1 MLRFLTK
8 FHLATRVYGGFLAIG
23 AYTVLLCF
31 LAMTAV
37 GTVQNKYTKANAVI
51 DASRQLNVL
60 ETDFYALDQSLFFFA
75 KNRNASEKKKVESA
89 FSRFNDHAAE
99 IAAVLTAFD
108 ADEKYKKNI
117 TEVNETYKTALDGV
131 FSLYEKSAEVEKK
144 VRKLADKSVEKLVAM
159 IEDVSLPSAS
169 FALNNL
175 REQLEDVLREL
186 DAEEGK
192 EIDRVR
198 LTAGLAALKK
208 AVASA
213 KQAEMVNTKQ
223 LKVVSA
229 SLTALDE
236 EISRKL
242 KIDDSLRDKILQ
254 LSSESAKNI
263 EKLSF
268 VLDGLGATA
277 TGFVVN
283 AENDK
288 IMLQKLFVFC
298 AAFGGV
304 LAVVL
309 SFLSLYGIRY
319 PLNRLVESAQ
329 EIAHGNRSVL
339 IHFTERGDEVGAL
352 ARALSALLAHLKDL
366 PVLSDK
372 TLLGRP
378 DTYGAPVSY
387 VPLGAPNAN
396 GDQPKDESEVAYF
409 GQGVGVDT
417 ESQLCQMLG
426 LLQQLSSSA
435 SEMTADTKYRFNQCQ
450 EQLAAVAEVLN
461 YVHGGLDDLIS
472 RSDLTGFDSVKAE
485 LRGLFDFLQAFSP
498 FVESMRSMADSVAKS
513 AGFSTQTVQRA
524 NDFVTDLFEWAKAT
538 LDLTMQVRCAATD
551 TKILALNA
559 SIEAAKTGEK
569 AKTFG
574 TVALDIR
581 RQTQKTEDAV
591 AGLIER
597 LKVVQQG
604 ACNFAEVVK
613 SIERETCATA
623 KTAKD
628 AANLAQD
635 RKSEI
640 EQALASLQSAGNENE
655 MLRNTAQSLL
665 PLLKELPGRLD
676 DAERQ
681 LPFVERQLNSIR
693 QKVDDFVAV
702 LPTYEEEQ
710 DPG

>member
-8 FHLATRVYGGFLAIG
+8 FHLATRVYGGFLIAG
-23 AYTVLLCF
+23 TYAVLLCF

-37 GTVQNKYTKANAVI
+37 GTVQNEYAKANAVI
-51 DASRQLNVL
+51 DASRQLNML
-60 ETDFYALDQSLFFFA
+60 ETDFYALDQSLFFFE
-75 KNRNASEKKKVESA
+75 KRRNASEKKKVEDA
-89 FSRFNDHAAE
+89 FSRFNDRAAE
-99 IAAVLTAFD
+99 IVAALAASD
-108 ADEKYKKNI
+108 ADGKYKKNV
-117 TEVNETYKTALDGV
+117 TEVAGAYKTALDGI
-131 FSLYEKSAEVEKK
+131 FSLYEKNTEVDAK
-144 VRKLADKSVEKLVAM
+144 VRKFADNSADKLAAM

-175 REQLEDVLREL
+175 REQLEDVLRDL
-186 DAEEGK
+186 DAEEGNK
-192 EIDRVR
+192 VDRNR
-198 LTAGLAALKK
+198 LTAGLASLKK
-208 AVASA
+208 AVNSA

-223 LKVVSA
+223 LKVVAA
-229 SLTALDE
+229 SLKALDE
-236 EISRKL
+236 EINRKL

-254 LSSESAKNI
+254 LSSESAKSV
-263 EKLSF
+263 EKLTSA
-268 VLDGLGATA
+268 LDGLGMAA
-277 TGFVVN
+277 TGFAVN
-283 AENDK
+283 AETDK
-288 IMLQKLFVFC
+288 IILQKLFVFC
-298 AAFGGV
+298 AGFAGV
-304 LAVVL
+304 LAVAL

-352 ARALSALLAHLKDL
+352 ARALSSLSAHLKDL

-450 EQLAAVAEVLN
+450 EQLTAMAEVLN
-461 YVHGGLDDLIS
+461 YVHSGLDDLIS
-472 RSDLTGFDSVKAE
+472 RSDLTGFDSLKTE
-485 LRGLFDFLQAFSP
+485 LQGMFDFLQAFSP
-498 FVESMRSMADSVAKS
+498 FVESIRSMADSVVES
-513 AGFSTQTVQRA
+513 AGFSTKTVQRA
-524 NDFVTDLFEWAKAT
+524 NDFISDLYRWVKAT
-538 LDLTMQVRCAATD
+538 LDLTMQVRTAATD

-574 TVALDIR
+574 AVALDIR
-581 RQTQKTEDAV
+581 RQTQKTEDAAV
-591 AGLIER
+591 GLLEQ

-613 SIERETCATA
+613 SIERETQATA

-640 EQALASLQSAGNENE
+640 EHALAFLQSAGNETGQ
-655 MLRNTAQSLL
+655 LRDTAQSLL

-676 DAERQ
+676 VAEHQLPFLERQ
-681 LPFVERQLNSIR
+681 LTSIQ
-693 QKVDDFVAV
+693 QKVEDFVSV
-702 LPTYEEEQ
+702 LPTYEEEK
-710 DPG
+710 DPD